1 MDNAIAVVDGTNILY
16 INTNV
21 VNTMLFSS
29 KKHTK
34 QNNDYCTKTYI
45 IAEVKE
51 FNLYHQSSYLHLLQ
65 LYCEF

>member
-45 IAEVKE
+45 NANSGSEGV
-51 FNLYHQSSYLHLLQ
+51 
-65 LYCEF
+65 